1 VACGGGYTVGPVV
14 AGGGGAFLV
23 RGEER
28 GGERVGYLR
37 VVVVA
42 AVCVADF
49 TALDVEDPILNQLG
63 CKRTQFQKIED
74 EVRWELTLRELW
86 RSLEMVMS
94 SFDEAKFSAW
104 GTWSASSSF
113 TRLNPPSK

>member
-1 VACGGGYTVGPVV
+1 VACVGGCTVGPVRE
-14 AGGGGAFLV
+14 GGGALFV

-49 TALDVEDPILNQLG
+49 TALDVEDPILDQLVAKDRKSG
-63 CKRTQFQKIED
+63 KQRTK
-74 EVRWELTLRELW
+74 
-86 RSLEMVMS
+86 
-94 SFDEAKFSAW
+94 
-104 GTWSASSSF
+104 
-113 TRLNPPSK
+113 

>member
-1 VACGGGYTVGPVV
+1 VACVGGCTVGPVRE
-14 AGGGGAFLV
+14 GGGGALFV

-49 TALDVEDPILNQLG
+49 TALDVEDPILDQLVAKDRKSG
-63 CKRTQFQKIED
+63 KQRTK
-74 EVRWELTLRELW
+74 
-86 RSLEMVMS
+86 
-94 SFDEAKFSAW
+94 
-104 GTWSASSSF
+104 
-113 TRLNPPSK
+113 

>member
-1 VACGGGYTVGPVV
+1 
-14 AGGGGAFLV
+14 V

-49 TALDVEDPILNQLG
+49 TALDVEDPILDQLVG
-63 CKRTQFQKIED
+63 KR
-74 EVRWELTLRELW
+74 
-86 RSLEMVMS
+86 
-94 SFDEAKFSAW
+94 
-104 GTWSASSSF
+104 
-113 TRLNPPSK
+113 P

>member
-1 VACGGGYTVGPVV
+1 MACVGGCTVGPVRE
-14 AGGGGAFLV
+14 GGGGALFV

-49 TALDVEDPILNQLG
+49 TALDVADPISNQLG
-63 CKRTQFQKIED
+63 GKRPQA
-74 EVRWELTLRELW
+74 WEI
-86 RSLEMVMS
+86 
-94 SFDEAKFSAW
+94 
-104 GTWSASSSF
+104 
-113 TRLNPPSK
+113 

>member
-1 VACGGGYTVGPVV
+1 VACVGGCTVGPVRE
-14 AGGGGAFLV
+14 GCSGALFV

-49 TALDVEDPILNQLG
+49 TALDVEDPILDQA
-63 CKRTQFQKIED
+63 
-74 EVRWELTLRELW
+74 V
-86 RSLEMVMS
+86 
-94 SFDEAKFSAW
+94 AKDRKS
-104 GTWSASSSF
+104 G
-113 TRLNPPSK
+113 